1 MGMKGKT
8 AIVTGAA
15 NGIGKEVAL
24 QFGREGVNV
33 IIADIDPGGSG
44 TEEEIINSG
53 GWARFIMTDVRK
65 EEDILK
71 MLGDVMD
78 EFNSVDYVINNAGV
92 SEFKPLLELTTEEW
106 DNVIQINLRSAFILS
121 REAARRMKKGGRI
134 VNISS
139 TRASMSEPGSEAYA
153 SSKGGITALTHALAS
168 SLSPLGIT
176 VNSISPGWI
185 QTDNY
190 DKLREKDHEQHLSNR
205 VGKPSD
211 IARACLFLCHPENDF
226 ITAEDIVIDGGMTRK
241 MIYGE

>member
-1 MGMKGKT
+1 MEMTGKT
-8 AIVTGAA
+8 AIVTGAG

-24 QFGREGVNV
+24 QFGRKGVNV
-33 IIADIDPGGSG
+33 IIADIDPAGAG
-44 TEEEIINSG
+44 TEEEIIKSG
-53 GWARFIMTDVRK
+53 GRARFILTDVRK

-71 MLGDVMD
+71 MLGDVME
-78 EFNSVDYVINNAGV
+78 EFNSIDYVINNAGV

-106 DNVIQINLRSAFILS
+106 DNVIQINLRSTFILS

-139 TRASMSEPGSEAYA
+139 TRTSMSEPGSEAYA
-153 SSKGGITALTHALAS
+153 SSKGGITALTHALAA

-185 QTDNY
+185 QTENY
-190 DKLREKDHEQHLSNR
+190 DKLREKDHEQHFSNR

-241 MIYGE
+241 MIYRE